1 MRNCSYGDICC
12 AYAYPSA
19 GGRFVRFCM
28 TQSDID
34 WNLDPTNGVYSEDK
48 GVTQFVGIECDK
60 SLIIEDPFASENKST
75 LLLATIGTLG
85 LSLASST
92 LY

>member
-1 MRNCSYGDICC
+1 MKSIFFLSLISLASADVGQKCNSFRNCSYGDICC

-48 GVTQFVGIECDK
+48 GVT
-60 SLIIEDPFASENKST
+60 
-75 LLLATIGTLG
+75 
-85 LSLASST
+85 
-92 LY
+92 